1 MGELA
6 KKRIVSLVRYL
17 NGDSDEDR
25 WNEQTA
31 KQLIEMVGDEVIRY
45 QLHQMY
51 ARRFKDSEHY
61 RNWIE
66 SEARRLGI
74 GR

>member
-1 MGELA
+1 M
-6 KKRIVSLVRYL
+6 SYL
-17 NGDSDEDR
+17 NDDGDVEC

-31 KQLIEMVGDEVIRY
+31 KQLIDMVGDEVIRY
-45 QLHQMY
+45 QLYQMY
-51 ARRFKDSEHY
+51 ARRFKDCEYY